1 MKAMRTDEIRRAFL
15 DFFAERGHREVRSH
29 ALIPPNDPTL
39 YFVNAGMVPFKDIFV
54 GARSV
59 DYARA
64 TSAQKCLRVSG
75 KHNDLENV
83 GRTARHHTFF
93 EMLGNFSFGDYFK
106 EDAIGYG
113 WEFVTSV
120 LNLPVDKLYVTVH
133 PEDAEARDMWT
144 TKTSIDPSRI
154 LDDPENFWSMGD
166 TGPCGPC
173 SEIHIDLGPGQSGGK
188 ELPFGH
194 KDAEDRYIEI
204 WNLVFMQFDRDAD
217 GKMTPLPKPSID
229 TGAGLE
235 RLAMVLQGTDTNYDT
250 DAFLPGIEKMAAMA
264 GITYGQDSEIDVA
277 LRVIADHSRSAAFL
291 IADGIYP
298 DNDGRGYVLRRI
310 MRRAIRFGRLMGVT
324 EPFLVHTTAHVVETM
339 AAHYPELSAGADT
352 IHRIVLQE
360 ETRFGR
366 TITNGMKRLEDE
378 VATVLAG
385 DTTVLEGRIAFEL
398 YDTYGF
404 PLDLTRLICEERAVT
419 VDQPGFDTAM
429 QEQRERARAASK
441 FAIGDTAIYQDLV
454 ERGLKTNFEGYE
466 TATGSGRLIALLS
479 GGAEVG
485 HAAAGA
491 RVELVVDKT
500 PFYAEGGGQVGDIGL
515 IVCEDGT
522 RVRVE
527 DVQKP
532 FGDLIVHFG
541 HVEEGTLTGDQN
553 VELSVDDGARTHT
566 RRNHSATHLL
576 HHALRAVLGEHVRQ
590 RGSLVAPDRLR
601 FDFSHNEGMSEGEKL
616 AVEQMVNEMILENS
630 AAKASVLPMDDAL
643 AAGAIAFFEEK
654 YGDDVRMM
662 KIGEKSTE
670 LCGGLHVHATGDI
683 GLFKI
688 ISEGAISSGVRR
700 LEAVTGLN
708 ALAWVQANAASLRSA
723 AATLRVGTEQ
733 VLPRLEKL
741 MDERKEL
748 ANELQKAK
756 AQARVAQASA
766 SLAQAR
772 VYGDFKAAAI
782 RLDGVPG
789 KEMRSLAES
798 LRDKLGGSGTVLITG
813 STGGKVSLIVIS
825 TKDVG
830 DKLHAGKLVGELAP
844 LVGGRGGGKP
854 DMAQAGGSDV
864 AGLDGVVTRFYERTD
879 EAFGG

>member
-59 DYARA
+59 DYTRA

-106 EDAIGYG
+106 EDAIAYA

-120 LNLPVDKLYVTVH
+120 LDLPVDKLYVTVH
-133 PEDAEARDMWT
+133 PEDDEARELWNS
-144 TKTSIDPSRI
+144 KTSIDPSRI
-154 LDDPENFWSMGD
+154 VDDPENFWSMGD
-166 TGPCGPC
+166 IGPCGPC
-173 SEIHIDLGPGQSGGK
+173 SEIHIDLGPGQSGGRD
-188 ELPFGH
+188 LPFGH
-194 KDAEDRYIEI
+194 EDAEDRYIEI
-204 WNLVFMQFDRDAD
+204 WNLVFMQFDRAAD
-217 GKMTPLPKPSID
+217 GELTPLPKPSID

-250 DAFLPGIEKMAAMA
+250 DAFLPVIQKMAALA
-264 GITYGQDSEIDVA
+264 GITYGQGGESDIA

-324 EPFLVHTTAHVVETM
+324 EPFLIHTTAHVVETM
-339 AAHYPELSAGADT
+339 GTHYPELSVGADT

-360 ETRFGR
+360 EKRFGR

-385 DTTVLEGRIAFEL
+385 QSDVMDGRIAFEL

-404 PLDLTRLICEERAVT
+404 PLDLTRLICQERAVS
-419 VDQPGFDTAM
+419 VDQAGFDAAM

-441 FAIGDTAIYQDLV
+441 FAIGDTAVYQELV
-454 ERGLKTNFEGYE
+454 ERGLKTDFEGYE
-466 TATGSGRLIALLS
+466 RATGSGRILALLS
-479 GGAEVG
+479 GGAEVR

-491 RVELVVDKT
+491 RVELVIDKT
-500 PFYAEGGGQVGDIGL
+500 PFYAEGGGQVGDTGV

-532 FGDLIVHFG
+532 FGDLIVHLG
-541 HVEEGTLTGDQN
+541 HVEKGTLTGDQGA
-553 VELSVDDGARTHT
+553 ELSVDETARTQT

-576 HHALRAVLGEHVRQ
+576 HHALRAVLGDHVRQ

-601 FDFSHNEGMSEGEKL
+601 FDFSHNEGMSGKEKQE
-616 AVEQMVNEMILENS
+616 VEQMVNEMILENGR
-630 AAKASVLPMDDAL
+630 AKASVLPMDDAL

-670 LCGGLHVHATGDI
+670 LCGGLHVKATGEL

-708 ALAWVQANAASLRSA
+708 ALAWVQGTAASLRA
-723 AATLRVGTEQ
+723 VAETLRVGTEQ
-733 VLPRLEKL
+733 VIPRLDKVME
-741 MDERKEL
+741 ERKEL
-748 ANELQKAK
+748 TLELQRAK

-830 DKLHAGKLVGELAP
+830 DRLHAGKLVGELAP

-864 AGLDGVVTRFYERTD
+864 AGLEAVVARFYERTD
-879 EAFGG
+879 EAFGA

>member
-1 MKAMRTDEIRRAFL
+1 MKPMRTDEIRRAFL

-54 GARSV
+54 GARTV

-106 EDAIGYG
+106 PDAITYA
-113 WEFVTSV
+113 WEFVTAV
-120 LNLPVDKLYVTVH
+120 LDLPVDKLYVTVH
-133 PEDAEARDMWT
+133 PEDDEAREIWK
-144 TKTSIDPSRI
+144 TKTSIDHSRI

-166 TGPCGPC
+166 IGPCGPC
-173 SEIHIDLGPGQSGGK
+173 SELHIDLGVDKSGGK

-194 KDAEDRYIEI
+194 EDAEDRYIEI
-204 WNLVFMQFDRDAD
+204 WNLVFMQFDRSAD
-217 GKMTPLPKPSID
+217 GVLTPLPKPSID

-235 RLAMVLQGTDTNYDT
+235 RLAMVLQDKDTNYDT
-250 DAFLPGIEKMAAMA
+250 DAFLPGIEKMAALA
-264 GITYGQDSEIDVA
+264 GITYGDGGEADVA

-310 MRRAIRFGRLMGVT
+310 MRRAIRFGRLIGVT

-339 AAHYPELSAGADT
+339 GEYYPELKAGAET
-352 IHRIVLQE
+352 VHRIVLQE
-360 ETRFGR
+360 EKRFGR
-366 TITNGMKRLEDE
+366 TISNGMKRLEDE
-378 VATVLAG
+378 LGTVLKAG
-385 DTTVLEGRIAFEL
+385 GDNLAGQVAFEL

-404 PLDLTRLICEERAVT
+404 PLDLTRLICEERSVS
-419 VDQPGFDTAM
+419 VDQAGFDAGM
-429 QEQRERARAASK
+429 KEQRERARAASK
-441 FAIGDTAIYQDLV
+441 FAIGDTSVYQELV
-454 ERGLKTNFEGYE
+454 ERGLKTQFVGYDGPTGEG
-466 TATGSGRLIALLS
+466 AIVALLS

-491 RVELVVDKT
+491 RVELVIDSS
-500 PFYAEGGGQVGDIGL
+500 PFYPEGGGQVGDTGL
-515 IVCEDGT
+515 ILCEDGT

-532 FGDLIVHFG
+532 FGDLIVHLG
-541 HVEEGTLTGDQN
+541 YVEEGTLKGQQKVTLQ
-553 VELSVDDGARTHT
+553 VDDEALTST

-601 FDFSHNEGMSEGEKL
+601 FDFSHNEGMSEDEKL
-616 AVEQMVNEMILENS
+616 RVEEMVNAMILENGL
-630 AAKASVLPMDDAL
+630 AKASILPMDDAL
-643 AAGAIAFFEEK
+643 EAGAIAFFEEK
-654 YGDDVRMM
+654 YEDEVRMVQ
-662 KIGEKSTE
+662 IGTKSTE
-670 LCGGLHVHATGDI
+670 LCGGLHVKATGDI

-688 ISEGAISSGVRR
+688 TSEGAISSGVRR

-708 ALAWVQANAASLRSA
+708 ALRWVQDNAASLRHA
-723 AATLRVGTEQ
+723 ADVLRVGTDQ
-733 VLPRLEKL
+733 VIPRLEKV
-741 MDERKEL
+741 MEERKEL
-748 ANELQKAK
+748 TNALQKARVT
-756 AQARVAQASA
+756 ARVAQASA
-766 SLAQAR
+766 GLAEAKTFGA
-772 VYGDFKAAAI
+772 YKAASV

-789 KEMRSLAES
+789 KELRALAES
-798 LRDKLGGSGTVLITG
+798 LRDKLGGSGSVLITG
-813 STGGKVSLIVIS
+813 ATGGKVSLIVIS

-854 DMAQAGGSDV
+854 DMAQAGGSDT
-864 AGLDGVVTRFYERTD
+864 AGLDAVVSLFYERAA
-879 EAFGG
+879 EALGA